1 MKLSCADFTWPLLP
15 HQRVLQLIKLLDLDG
30 VDIGFFGNRSHIRP
44 EVVRDDIPMWAGL
57 LKERLALTGLE
68 LADLYYQPWSDFER
82 MAPNNPDPKQQA
94 DSDALFQVVVE
105 FGRRLNAPGITMLPG
120 TRFGDESYET
130 SIRRSAEKLK
140 QRVEQCARYGMPLS
154 VEGHIGSHVDS
165 PERLARLVELTPGL
179 TLTLD
184 YTHYTYAGFPDSEIE
199 PLIRHARHFQIRGAA
214 KGKLQATFAENT
226 IDHERIVEKMRELGY
241 DRWIGLEYVW
251 VNWQDCNRSEN
262 VCETI
267 QLRDQ
272 VRAALAGR
280 KYEPVALTV

>member
-15 HQRVLQLIKLLDLDG
+15 HDKVLALIHLLDLEG

-44 EVVRDDIPMWAGL
+44 EVVREDVALWAGIL
-57 LKERLALTGLE
+57 GERLARTQVE
-68 LADLYYQPWSDFER
+68 LADLYYQPWSDFPT

-94 DSDALFQVVVE
+94 DSDALFETVLE
-105 FGRRLNAPGITMLPG
+105 FGRRLKTPGITMLPG
-120 TRFGDESYET
+120 VRFGDESDEV

-140 QRVEQCARYGMPLS
+140 QRVDQAARLGMALS
-154 VEGHIGSHVDS
+154 VEGHVGSNVDT
-165 PERLARLVELTPGL
+165 PDRLARLVELTPGL

-184 YTHYTYAGFPDSEIE
+184 YTHYTFAGFKDSEIE
-199 PLIRHARHFQIRGAA
+199 PLIPHARHFQIRGAA
-214 KGKLQATFAENT
+214 KGKLQANFNEST
-226 IDHERIVEKMRELGY
+226 IDHVRMMNKIKETGY

-262 VCETI
+262 VSETI

-272 VRAALAGR
+272 VRAVWAGHA
-280 KYEPVALTV
+280 YEPVALSV

>member
-15 HQRVLQLIKLLDLDG
+15 HERVLQLIKLLDLEG

-44 EVVRDDIPMWAGL
+44 EVVRDDIPMWAGRL
-57 LKERLALTGLE
+57 TERLARTGLE
-68 LADLYYQPWSDFER
+68 LADLYYQPWSDFQT
-82 MAPNNPDPKQQA
+82 MAPNNPDAKQQS
-94 DSDALFQVVVE
+94 DSDAVFQVVVE
-105 FGRRLNAPGITMLPG
+105 FGRRLGAPGITMLPG
-120 TRFGDESYET
+120 ARFGDETYET

-140 QRVEQCARYGMPLS
+140 QRVEQCAKYGMPLS
-154 VEGHIGSHVDS
+154 VEGHVGSNVDS

-199 PLIRHARHFQIRGAA
+199 PLMKHARHFQIRGAA
-214 KGKLQATFAENT
+214 KDMLQATFSENT
-226 IDHERIVEKMRELGY
+226 IDHERMVEKMREIGY

-251 VNWQDCNRSEN
+251 VNWQGCNRSEN

-272 VRAALAGR
+272 VRAVLAGR
-280 KYEPVALTV
+280 HYEPIALTV